1 MDQYKLADK
10 RFKKTGAGLKDSE
23 FPSFHAQVINNVCP
37 WYEELHPILKDRPNV
52 YPCFTNESGDEMYGE
67 SVSSETES
75 DESIDS
81 SDDNLSCRISRNNK
95 SVTIEESSQ
104 ECTSS
109 TKQNKSSSNESSTSH
124 TNHNNIEMFDLC
136 DSFDNEKNKTIN
148 DNISNDKDSNNTI
161 NLTTEFDTV
170 DDDGLNNKLSEHC
183 NKIKSGMKK
192 NKERVKKKA
201 KLTPSK
207 AKELQQSL
215 LRKKKRQ
222 IHTKSTKD
230 TSSFLNDHERKERQQ
245 IIECSKNKMILEEKR
260 HKDLKEIEEKKIIEE
275 NKREEKRLELNKE
288 RLALESKSIEL
299 KNKKVEM
306 ELERDA
312 IIQAQER
319 KKLVLLN
326 VEVFKARQ
334 DIKKND
340 PTVSDEFLNQI
351 LPMDI

>member
-1 MDQYKLADK
+1 MEQYKAADK
-10 RFKKTGAGLKDSE
+10 RFKKTGAGLNDNE
-23 FPSFHAQVINNVCP
+23 FPSFHAMIIKNVCP

-52 YPCFTNESGDEMYGE
+52 YPCFTNESGDELDSE
-67 SVSSETES
+67 SISSES

-81 SDDNLSCRISRNNK
+81 SDDNLSCRIARRQK
-95 SVTIEESSQ
+95 TVTILEDSSEECNSSG
-104 ECTSS
+104 
-109 TKQNKSSSNESSTSH
+109 KNNKSSSNESSSSP
-124 TNHNNIEMFDLC
+124 TNKNNIEMFDLC
-136 DSFDNEKNKTIN
+136 DSFDNEKNKSSSANVQN
-148 DNISNDKDSNNTI
+148 DDDNMNGTKLS
-161 NLTTEFDTV
+161 TEFDTI
-170 DDDGLNNKLSEHC
+170 DDATISNKLSEHC
-183 NKIKSGMKK
+183 EKIKSGMKQ

-207 AKELQQSL
+207 AKELQHSL

-222 IHTKSTKD
+222 IHSKSTKD
-230 TSSFLNDHERKERQQ
+230 ASSFLNDDERKERQQ

-260 HKDLKEIEEKKIIEE
+260 HKDLKEIEEKKILEE
-275 NKREEKRLELNKE
+275 NKREEKRLQLNKE

-312 IIQAQER
+312 IIQAQEK

-340 PTVSDEFLNQI
+340 PTVSEEFLDQI